1 MMRLSVSQHIDFKEK
16 NPTVVHLPVITA
28 MGGVSPAGRSAF
40 HYGYRRLVH
49 DKLPADKAR
58 ETLINLAVLTGRIRF
73 NATVWEDHNEQPI
86 DLESWLAHHGAGILD
101 GTLIRKLESNIYD
114 PSAQRHHNR
123 STFSPAK
130 GSESFEFTLKKR
142 HLPDHIPG
150 NWQLTDVD
158 DRTVHVTVIGDM
170 DVLLEDFHQ
179 SPVNYAGQ
187 LPSGFD
193 PAALYASRNHPRGL
207 QLTVYG
213 ISDALYSMGIDWEN
227 IRQKVAPEQIGI
239 YACSSMSQ
247 LDYNGNGGMLQA
259 RLLGK
264 KVTSK
269 QLPLGFADMPAD
281 FINAYVLGNVG
292 STGTSL
298 GACATFQYNLA
309 QAVRDIQNGT
319 HRVVIVGGSEAPI
332 LPEIIEAF
340 STMGAI
346 ANDDVLA
353 ALDGGDSPD
362 YRRACRP
369 FGNNIGFTLGESCQ
383 FFVLMDDALALE
395 LGASVLASVNDVF
408 VNADGFKKSIASPG
422 VGNYLTFARAAA
434 ATKAV
439 LGDASLRERT
449 FIQAHGTGTPQ
460 NRVTESAILAE
471 VAAHFGVSNWKV
483 SAVKAYLGHSLGVAG
498 ADQLACSLGIWQYGI
513 LPGILTTSEIA
524 DDVHRQGLEFL
535 LQHQEIDPDTLDSI
549 LLNAKGFGG
558 NNATAAIMS
567 PMVTQKMLAKRH
579 GKKAMTAWQKINE
592 TTVSAARQYEEE
604 TNLQAIRPLYHFD
617 HDVRGGE
624 DIRWTSD
631 GLVLRGYGQNISLK
645 PANKYLDMC

>member
-1 MMRLSVSQHIDFKEK
+1 MAR
-16 NPTVVHLPVITA
+16 LPVITA

-40 HYGYRRLVH
+40 HYGYRRLV
-49 DKLPADKAR
+49 LENLSTDKAR
-58 ETLINLAVLTGRIRF
+58 DTLTNIAVMTGQLQY
-73 NATVWEDHNEQPI
+73 NGSHWEDGNGQPVDF
-86 DLESWLAHHGAGILD
+86 DLWLDENKQHLLD
-101 GTLIRKLESNIYD
+101 ATLIRKLENNIYD
-114 PSAQRHHNR
+114 PSAQRHHNAAR
-123 STFSPAK
+123 LSPPNGEETFS
-130 GSESFEFTLKKR
+130 FTLRKR
-142 HLPDHIPG
+142 HLPKHLPE
-150 NWQLTDVD
+150 NWQVTEGEGIYCQ
-158 DRTVHVTVIGDM
+158 VTVTGKV
-170 DVLLEDFHQ
+170 DVMIEDSHT

-193 PAALYASRNHPRGL
+193 PAELYAARSHPRGL
-207 QLTVYG
+207 QMTIYG
-213 ISDALYSMGIDWEN
+213 ISDALYSMGIDWDV
-227 IRQKVAPEQIGI
+227 IRDRVPPEQIGI

-259 RLLGK
+259 RLLGR

-292 STGTSL
+292 NTGTSM
-298 GACATFQYNLA
+298 GACATFHYNLS

-346 ANDDVLA
+346 ANDEVLQ
-353 ALDGGDSPD
+353 ALDGGSEPD
-362 YRRACRP
+362 FRHPCRP

-395 LGASVLASVNDVF
+395 LGATIYGSVNDVF

-434 ATKAV
+434 ATRAV
-439 LGDASLRERT
+439 LGEDSLRNRT

-460 NRVTESAILAE
+460 NRVTESEILSELAGY
-471 VAAHFGVSNWKV
+471 FGVSNWKV
-483 SAVKAYLGHSLGVAG
+483 SAIKSYIGHSLGVAG
-498 ADQLACSLGIWQYGI
+498 ADQLACSLGIWEEGI
-513 LPGILTTSEIA
+513 LPGIRATKSIA
-524 DDVHRQGLEFL
+524 DDVHTKGLEFL
-535 LQHQEIDPDTLDSI
+535 LSHQDVGAEAMDSI

-567 PMVTQKMLAKRH
+567 PHVTRRMLEKRH
-579 GKKAMTAWQKINE
+579 GKAAMTNWEKANEKTEAAARAYETESNQQKI
-592 TTVSAARQYEEE
+592 TPV
-604 TNLQAIRPLYHFD
+604 YHFD
-617 HDVRGGE
+617 HDVRGGDDLSFDNE
-624 DIRWTSD
+624 
-631 GLVLRGYGQNISLK
+631 GLNLRGYGKKIR
-645 PANKYLDMC
+645 LDLPNRYDDMI

>member
-1 MMRLSVSQHIDFKEK
+1 MA
-16 NPTVVHLPVITA
+16 HLPVITA

-40 HYGYRRLVH
+40 HYGYRRLVY
-49 DKLPADKAR
+49 DKLGADKAR
-58 ETLINLAVLTGRIRF
+58 ETLINLAVLTGRIQY
-73 NATVWEDHNEQPI
+73 NGSHWEDHQEQPVEL
-86 DLESWLAHHGAGILD
+86 DTWLAGHNQEILD
-101 GTLIRKLESNIYD
+101 ATLIRRLESYCYD
-114 PSAQRHHNR
+114 PAAQRHHSR
-123 STFSPAK
+123 STLSPIA
-130 GSESFEFTLKKR
+130 GGGSFEFTLKKR

-150 NWQLTDVD
+150 NWQIVD
-158 DRTVHVTVIGDM
+158 ADDKTVQVTVIGNM

-187 LPSGFD
+187 LPSGFN
-193 PAALYASRNHPRGL
+193 PEELYASRNHPRGL
-207 QLTVYG
+207 QMTIYG
-213 ISDALYSMGIDWEN
+213 ISDALYSMGIDWEV
-227 IRQKVAPEQIGI
+227 IRQSVAPEQIGV

-292 STGTSL
+292 NTGTSL
-298 GACATFQYNLA
+298 GACATFHYNLA

-340 STMGAI
+340 SAMGAI
-346 ANDDVLA
+346 AGDDVLQ
-353 ALDGGDSPD
+353 ALDGGAKPD

-369 FGNNIGFTLGESCQ
+369 FGDNIGFTLGESCQ

-395 LGASVLASVNDVF
+395 LGATILGSVNDVF

-434 ATKAV
+434 ATRAV
-439 LGDASLRERT
+439 LGEDSLRHRT

-471 VAAHFGVSNWKV
+471 LATHFGASNWKV
-483 SAVKAYLGHSLGVAG
+483 SAVKSRLGHSLGVAG

-513 LPGILTTSEIA
+513 LPGILTIDAIA

-535 LQHQEIDPDTLDSI
+535 LEHQDTDPDALDTI

-567 PMVTQKMLAKRH
+567 PAITCTMLEKRH
-579 GKKAMTAWQKINE
+579 GKKAMKAWQLANVATE
-592 TTVSAARQYEEE
+592 TAARGYEAE
-604 TNLQAIRPLYHFD
+604 TNRQPIRPIYHFD
-617 HDVRGGE
+617 HEVRGGE
-624 DIRWTSD
+624 DLTFATA
-631 GLVLRGYGQNISLK
+631 GMTLRGYGQTINLDL
-645 PANKYLDMC
+645 PNKYKDMC

>member
-1 MMRLSVSQHIDFKEK
+1 MTQ
-16 NPTVVHLPVITA
+16 LPVITA

-40 HYGYRRLVH
+40 HYGYRRLVI
-49 DKLPADKAR
+49 DRLTTDKAR
-58 ETLINLAVLTGRIRF
+58 ETLLNIAVLSGRIEY
-73 NATVWEDHNEQPI
+73 NGSHWQDQSEQVI
-86 DLESWLAHHGAGILD
+86 ELDSWLDQHKQSILD
-101 GTLIRKLESNIYD
+101 GTLIRQLEHNIYD
-114 PSAQRHHNR
+114 PTQQRHHNR
-123 STFSPAK
+123 TRLSPVE
-130 GSESFEFTLKKR
+130 GQDSLSFTLKKR
-142 HLPDHIPG
+142 HLPNQIPD
-150 NWQLTDVD
+150 NWQVTEGDGNNL
-158 DRTVHVTVIGDM
+158 HVTVNGPLDM
-170 DVLLEDFHQ
+170 MMEDRHS

-193 PAALYASRNHPRGL
+193 PAQLYPSRNHPRGL
-207 QLTVYG
+207 QMTIYG
-213 ISDALYSMGIDWEN
+213 ISDALYAMGIDWDV
-227 IRQKVAPEQIGI
+227 IREKVAPEQIGI

-292 STGTSL
+292 STGSSL
-298 GACATFQYNLA
+298 GACATFHYNLA

-319 HRVVIVGGSEAPI
+319 HRIVIVGGSEAPI
-332 LPEIIEAF
+332 LPELIEAF

-346 ANDDVLA
+346 ASDDVLQ
-353 ALDGGDSPD
+353 ALDGGTSPQ
-362 YRRACRP
+362 YRNACRP

-395 LGASVLASVNDVF
+395 LGASIYGSVNDVF

-434 ATKAV
+434 ATRAV
-439 LGDASLRERT
+439 LGEDSLRQRT

-471 VAAHFGVSNWKV
+471 MAKHFGASNWKV
-483 SAVKAYLGHSLGVAG
+483 SAIKSYMGHSLGVAG
-498 ADQLACSLGIWQYGI
+498 ADQLASSLGIWQYGI
-513 LPGILTTSEIA
+513 LPGILTTKALA
-524 DDVHRQGLEFL
+524 DDVHTQGLDFL
-535 LQHQEIDPDTLDSI
+535 LEHEEVGVNAIDSI

-567 PMVTQKMLAKRH
+567 PGVTRRMLEKRH
-579 GKKAMTAWQKINE
+579 GKKAIANWQSANE
-592 TTVSAARQYEEE
+592 ATQAKAREYEEQ
-604 TNLQAIRPLYHFD
+604 TNLQAISPVYHFD
-617 HDVRGGE
+617 NDVRGGADLSFE
-624 DIRWTSD
+624 GE
-631 GLVLRGYGQNISLK
+631 GLTLRGYGQKISLDL
-645 PANKYLDMC
+645 PNKYADMSE

>member
-1 MMRLSVSQHIDFKEK
+1 V
-16 NPTVVHLPVITA
+16 THLPVITA

-40 HYGYRRLVH
+40 HYGYRRLVN

-58 ETLINLAVLTGRIRF
+58 ETLLNLAVLTGRLRF
-73 NATVWEDHNEQPI
+73 DDTGWKDQNGQAVELED
-86 DLESWLAHHGAGILD
+86 WLSQHGNDVLD
-101 GTLIRKLESNIYD
+101 STLIRQLESNLFD

-123 STFSPAK
+123 CTLNPVE
-130 GSESFEFTLKKR
+130 GRESFEFTLRKR

-150 NWQLTDVD
+150 NWQVTDID
-158 DRTVHVTVIGDM
+158 DRTVKVTVIGAMDM
-170 DVLLEDFHQ
+170 LLEDFHR

-193 PAALYASRNHPRGL
+193 PSALYASRNHPRGL
-207 QLTVYG
+207 QMTVYG
-213 ISDALYSMGIDWEN
+213 ISDALYSMGIDWEV
-227 IRQKVAPEQIGI
+227 IRSKVAPQQIGI

-292 STGTSL
+292 NTGTSL
-298 GACATFQYNLA
+298 GACATFHYNLA

-340 STMGAI
+340 SAMGAI
-346 ANDDVLA
+346 ASDKVLQD
-353 ALDGGDSPD
+353 LDGGSEPD

-369 FGNNIGFTLGESCQ
+369 FGDNIGFTLGESCQ
-383 FFVLMDDALALE
+383 FFVLMDDALAME
-395 LGASVLASVNDVF
+395 LGATVLGSVNDVY

-434 ATKAV
+434 ATRAV
-439 LGDASLRERT
+439 LGEDSLRNRT

-471 VAAHFGVSNWKV
+471 MAKHFGAGNWKV
-483 SAVKAYLGHSLGVAG
+483 SAVKSYLGHSLGVAG
-498 ADQLACSLGIWQYGI
+498 ADQLASSLGIWEYGI
-513 LPGILTTSEIA
+513 LPGILTTSAIA
-524 DDVHRQGLEFL
+524 DDVHQIGLEIL
-535 LQHQEIDPDTLDSI
+535 LDHQEAAPDAYDTI

-558 NNATAAIMS
+558 NNATAAILS
-567 PMVTQKMLAKRH
+567 PQVTRTMLEKRH
-579 GKKAMTAWQKINE
+579 GAKAMTAWE
-592 TTVSAARQYEEE
+592 TSREKTEQAARDYEAR
-604 TNLQAIRPLYHFD
+604 TNRELIHPVYHFD
-617 HDVRGGE
+617 HDVRGGDDLTFQRE
-624 DIRWTSD
+624 D
-631 GLVLRGYGQNISLK
+631 LHLRGYDQAINLDL
-645 PANKYLDMC
+645 PNKYDDMT

>member
-1 MMRLSVSQHIDFKEK
+1 MKR
-16 NPTVVHLPVITA
+16 LPVITA

-40 HYGYRRLVH
+40 HYGYRRLVLNR
-49 DKLPADKAR
+49 LPTDKAR
-58 ETLINLAVLTGRIRF
+58 DTLLNLAVLTGQIH
-73 NATVWEDHNEQPI
+73 AVQGQWQDAIGQAITPD
-86 DLESWLAHHGAGILD
+86 SWLDSHTDALLNA
-101 GTLIRKLESNIYD
+101 TLIRQLGTNIYD
-114 PSAQRHHNR
+114 PAAQRHHTR
-123 STFSPAK
+123 SRFSPA
-130 GSESFEFTLKKR
+130 GDSETLTFTLKKR
-142 HLPDHIPG
+142 HLPDHLPA
-150 NWQLTDVD
+150 NWQISEGEGDGN
-158 DRTVHVTVIGDM
+158 TVQVTVTGDL
-170 DVLLEDFHQ
+170 DVLLEDQHA

-187 LPSGFD
+187 LPGGFD
-193 PAALYASRNHPRGL
+193 PSSLYASRNHPRGL
-207 QLTVYG
+207 QMTVYG
-213 ISDALYSMGIDWEN
+213 ISDALYSMGIDWDV

-298 GACATFQYNLA
+298 GACATFHYNLA

-319 HRVVIVGGSEAPI
+319 HRVIIVGGSEAPI

-346 ANDDVLA
+346 ASDDVLQ
-353 ALDGGDSPD
+353 ALDGGDSPA

-395 LGASVLASVNDVF
+395 LGATVLGAVNDVF

-434 ATKAV
+434 VTRAV
-439 LGDASLRERT
+439 LGEDSLRQRT
-449 FIQAHGTGTPQ
+449 FVQAHGTGTPQ
-460 NRVTESAILAE
+460 NRVTESAILSEMAR
-471 VAAHFGVSNWKV
+471 HFGASQWKV
-483 SAVKAYLGHSLGVAG
+483 SAMKSYLGHSLGVAG
-498 ADQLACSLGIWQYGI
+498 ADQLACSLGIWEYGI
-513 LPGILTTSEIA
+513 LPGILTTDSIA
-524 DDVHRQGLEFL
+524 DDVHQDGLEIL
-535 LQHQEIDPDTLDSI
+535 LDHQEHATDAFDSI

-558 NNATAAIMS
+558 NNATAAILS
-567 PMVTQKMLAKRH
+567 PHVTRRMLEKRH
-579 GKKAMTAWQKINE
+579 GSKAMTAWEKAHEGVNE
-592 TTVSAARQYEEE
+592 ISAAYETA
-604 TNLQAIRPLYHFD
+604 TNRHQIKPIYHFD
-617 HDVRGGE
+617 HDVRGGDDLTFSGE
-624 DIRWTSD
+624 SMS
-631 GLVLRGYGQNISLK
+631 LRGYGEAIN
-645 PANKYLDMC
+645 LDLPNTYADMT

>member
-1 MMRLSVSQHIDFKEK
+1 MA
-16 NPTVVHLPVITA
+16 NLPVITA
-28 MGGVSPAGRSAF
+28 MGGISPAGRSAF
-40 HYGYRRLVH
+40 HYAYRRLVH
-49 DKLPADKAR
+49 DKLPGAAAR
-58 ETLINLAVLTGRIRF
+58 DTLVNLAVLTGRIRY
-73 NATVWEDHNEQPI
+73 NGSHWEDAQEQSI
-86 DLESWLAHHGAGILD
+86 DLDGWLMQHGQAVLD
-101 GTLIRKLESNIYD
+101 GTLIRQLESNLYD
-114 PSAQRHHNR
+114 PSAQRHHSR
-123 STFSPAK
+123 CRVGPAEGK
-130 GSESFEFTLKKR
+130 ERFDFTLHKR

-150 NWQLTDVD
+150 NWQVTPMD
-158 DRTVHVTVIGDM
+158 DKMVNVSVIGEM
-170 DVLLEDFHQ
+170 DVILEDYHR

-207 QLTVYG
+207 QMTIYG
-213 ISDALYSMGIDWEN
+213 ISDALYSLGIDWDV
-227 IRQKVAPEQIGI
+227 IRRNVAPDQVGV

-292 STGTSL
+292 NTGTSL

-309 QAVRDIQNGT
+309 QAVRDIQNGS

-346 ANDDVLA
+346 ANDDVLQ
-353 ALDGGDSPD
+353 ALDGGDIPD

-369 FGNNIGFTLGESCQ
+369 FGDNIGFTLGESCQ
-383 FFVLMDDALALE
+383 FFILMDDALAVE
-395 LGASVLASVNDVF
+395 LGASILGSVNDVF

-434 ATKAV
+434 ATRAV
-439 LGDASLRERT
+439 LGEDSLRNRT
-449 FIQAHGTGTPQ
+449 FVQAHGTGTPQ
-460 NRVTESAILAE
+460 NRVTESAILSE
-471 VAAHFGVSNWKV
+471 LAAYYGVSNWKV
-483 SAVKAYLGHSLGVAG
+483 SAVKSYLGHSLGVAG
-498 ADQLACSLGIWQYGI
+498 ADQLACSLGIWRYGI
-513 LPGILTTSEIA
+513 LPGILTTSAIA
-524 DDVHRQGLEFL
+524 DDVHRQGLDIL
-535 LQHQEIDPDTLDSI
+535 LQHEETDPDSLDTI

-558 NNATAAIMS
+558 NNATAAVMS
-567 PMVTQKMLAKRH
+567 PQVTQKMLEKRH
-579 GKKAMTAWQKINE
+579 GRKAMTAWATANE
-592 TTVSAARQYEEE
+592 AATTAAADYELQTNRQ
-604 TNLQAIRPLYHFD
+604 LIQPIYHFD

-624 DIRWTSD
+624 DLVFDAD
-631 GLVLRGYGQNISLK
+631 GLTLRGYGRPISLDL
-645 PANKYLDMC
+645 PNKYSDMC

>member
-1 MMRLSVSQHIDFKEK
+1 MA
-16 NPTVVHLPVITA
+16 NLPVITA

-49 DKLPADKAR
+49 DKLPRETAR
-58 ETLINLAVLTGRIRF
+58 ETLVNLAVLTGRIF
-73 NATVWEDHNEQPI
+73 YNGTHWEDAREQAI
-86 DLESWLAHHGAGILD
+86 DLETWLSEHGQSLLD

-114 PSAQRHHNR
+114 PAAQRHHSR
-123 STFSPAK
+123 SRINPVA
-130 GSESFEFTLKKR
+130 GSERFEFTLNKL

-150 NWQLTDVD
+150 NWQVTETD
-158 DRTVHVTVIGDM
+158 DRMVHVVVVGEM
-170 DVLLEDFHQ
+170 DVLLEDFHT

-193 PAALYASRNHPRGL
+193 PSALYASRNHPRGL
-207 QLTVYG
+207 QMTVYG
-213 ISDALYSMGIDWEN
+213 ISDALYSLGLDWEV
-227 IRQKVAPEQIGI
+227 IRNTVAPDQVGI

-309 QAVRDIQNGT
+309 QAARDIQNGT

-340 STMGAI
+340 SAMGAI
-346 ANDDVLA
+346 ANDDVLQ
-353 ALDGGDSPD
+353 ALDGGDTPD

-383 FFVLMDDALALE
+383 FFILMDDALVLE
-395 LGASVLASVNDVF
+395 LGAPVLGSVNDVF

-434 ATKAV
+434 ATRAV
-439 LGDASLRERT
+439 LGDDSLRNRT

-460 NRVTESAILAE
+460 NRVTESAILEELAGY
-471 VAAHFGVSNWKV
+471 FGVSNWKV
-483 SAVKAYLGHSLGVAG
+483 SAMKSYLGHSLGVAG
-498 ADQLACSLGIWQYGI
+498 ADQLATSLGIWQYGI
-513 LPGILTTSEIA
+513 LPGILTTTEIA
-524 DDVHRQGLEFL
+524 DDVHRKGLEFL
-535 LQHQEIDPDTLDSI
+535 LAHQEIDPGALDTI
-549 LLNAKGFGG
+549 LLNSKGFGG

-567 PMVTQKMLAKRH
+567 PAVTQAMMGKRH
-579 GKKAMTAWQKINE
+579 GKKALGAWQKANE
-592 TTVSAARQYEEE
+592 PVAQAARSYEEE
-604 TNLQAIRPLYHFD
+604 TNRQPIRPVYHFD

-624 DIRWTSD
+624 DLAFTKD
-631 GLVLRGYGQNISLK
+631 GMQLRGYGQPISLDL
-645 PANKYLDMC
+645 PNKYSDMC